1 MTSESF
7 PRLSAR
13 TQRFT
18 LGEPRNLLIAPDG
31 SRIVFARSASG
42 TNRANALW
50 VLDVST
56 RSEHCV
62 ADPTTLLADDTLLTM
77 QERRRRER
85 AREGAGGITT
95 YACDANVST
104 ATFVL
109 GGVLFV
115 CSLVDKTPP
124 RAINVA
130 SGIFDPRL
138 DPTGTRIAYVRGGDL
153 CVCSLDGQETTL
165 CSDPEETVTWGSP
178 EFVAAEE
185 MGRHRGYWWSPTGT
199 HIIAERV
206 DVGNVNSWYIADPAS
221 PALAPVAHHYPA
233 AGTANATTSLHLVD
247 VNTATITRID
257 IADEWEYITAVQW
270 SKAGCIVQVQTRDQR
285 DVAIFDI
292 NTVSGLCV
300 QRYTDTDPQWV
311 ELVPGTPALTP
322 DNQLVTCADRD
333 GARRLLLNN
342 VAITPPDLQ
351 VRSVSHVGQRI
362 VFNANPIDIPSVLHI
377 WSYDTETLSLDCIH
391 DGNLTSSAVSSEN
404 LTVARTNSA
413 THTRASFNIYLS
425 GDGPNGDHL
434 EIANYAEPLPFLP
447 TTQFHRVG
455 DRAIPI
461 AVITPRNPIASRLP
475 VLFDPYGGPHSQRV
489 VASAHSFATSQW
501 FADQGF
507 VVVVVDGAGT
517 PGLGTEWERS
527 VYHDLANAVL
537 ADQVEVALALGDIE
551 PLADLSRVGIR
562 GWSFGGYLAALGVL
576 RRPDIF
582 HCAVAGAPVT
592 DWTLYDTHYTERYLG
607 HPENDSHPYDSTSLI
622 NDADKLS
629 RPLLL
634 IHGLSDDNVVAAHT
648 LQLSSALLAVGKP
661 HEVLPLSG
669 VTHMAP
675 QEIIAENLL
684 LHQLSFLKRHL
695 KKVAQ

>member
-7 PRLSAR
+7 PRLFAR

-18 LGEPRNLLIAPDG
+18 LGEPRNLLISPDG

-42 TNRANALW
+42 TDRANALW
-50 VLDVST
+50 VLDVSAG
-56 RSEHCV
+56 SELCV
-62 ADPTTLLADDTLLTM
+62 ADPATLLADDTLLTT
-77 QERRRRER
+77 QERQRRER

-109 GGVLFV
+109 GGVLFI
-115 CSLVDKTPP
+115 CSLVHKTPP
-124 RAINVA
+124 QAINVA
-130 SGIFDPRL
+130 PGIFDPRL
-138 DPTGTRIAYVRGGDL
+138 DPTGTRIAYVRNGDL
-153 CVCSLDGQETTL
+153 CVCTLDGEETIL
-165 CSDPEETVTWGSP
+165 CSDPKETVTWGSP

-199 HIIAERV
+199 HIITERV
-206 DVGNVNSWYIADPAS
+206 DVGNVNTWYIADPAS
-221 PALAPVAHHYPA
+221 PALPAVAHRYPA
-233 AGTANATTSLHLVD
+233 AGTTNATTSLHIVD
-247 VNTATITRID
+247 INTTALTPID
-257 IADEWEYITAVQW
+257 IADTWEYITAVQW
-270 SKAGCIVQVQTRDQR
+270 NKAGCIAQVQSRDQR
-285 DVAIFDI
+285 TVAILDI
-292 NTVSGLCV
+292 DTSSGACV
-300 QRYTDTDPQWV
+300 QRYTDTDQCWV
-311 ELVPGTPALTP
+311 ELVSGTPALTP
-322 DNQLVTCADRD
+322 NNQLVTCADRD
-333 GARRLLLNN
+333 GARRLLLDN
-342 VAITPPDLQ
+342 VTITPPDMQ

-362 VFNANPIDIPSVLHI
+362 VFHANPIDTPSVLHI
-377 WSYDTETLSLDCIH
+377 WSYDIEASSLVCIH
-391 DGNLTSSAVSSEN
+391 DGNLTSSAVSN
-404 LTVARTNSA
+404 GTLTVARTNSV
-413 THTRASFNIYLS
+413 THTRASFHILLS
-425 GDGPNGDHL
+425 DDGPDSDVR

-461 AVITPRNPIASRLP
+461 AVVTPRNPGTSRLP
-475 VLFDPYGGPHSQRV
+475 VLFDPYGGPHAQRV

-517 PGLGTEWERS
+517 PGRGTDWERS
-527 VYHDLANAVL
+527 IHHDLAGPVL

-551 PLADLSRVGIR
+551 PRADLSRVGIR

-582 HCAVAGAPVT
+582 HCAIAGAPVT
-592 DWTLYDTHYTERYLG
+592 DWMLYDTHYTERYLG
-607 HPENDSHPYDSTSLI
+607 HPQTDSHPYDSTSLI

-648 LQLSSALLAVGKP
+648 LQLSSALLAAGKS

-669 VTHMAP
+669 VTHMTP
-675 QEIIAENLL
+675 QEIVAENLL
-684 LHQLSFLKRHL
+684 LHQLSFLQEHL
-695 KKVAQ
+695 CS